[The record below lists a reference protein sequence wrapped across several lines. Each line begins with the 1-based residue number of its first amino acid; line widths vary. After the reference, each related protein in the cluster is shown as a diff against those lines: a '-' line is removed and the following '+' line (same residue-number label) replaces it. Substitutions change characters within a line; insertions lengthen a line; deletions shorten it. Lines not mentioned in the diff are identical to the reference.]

1 MSHTEET
8 LVLGDSKH
16 LVATSTTPGQRAT
29 EGPPVVALLTNSGVI
44 PRSGPN
50 RMNVRLARE
59 FAAMGIPSIR
69 FDLSGLGDS
78 SRPAQPKPMMAQW
91 IADCQAIM
99 DEAERRHGCN
109 RFLMIGFCSGAEVAH
124 LLALQDKRLRAALLW
139 DMYAYPTLASRLRF
153 LAFRL
158 QRVGWMGSL
167 HKVHSRVSRLIIPG
181 SVNQPPDKP
190 HAIPSSPPAK
200 AELTKR
206 LNALTQQGVIL
217 HFAFAEGNPHWF
229 NHHGQFRAMFRGAA
243 FLRHVSFRF
252 LHEAD
257 HLMTSGEAQHAFM
270 TMTRDWLM
278 ERVLPALNR
287 RQ

>member
-1 MSHTEET
+1 MSLTEET
-8 LVLGDSKH
+8 LVLGDSNH
-16 LVATSTTPGQRAT
+16 LVATSTTPGQHTAQ
-29 EGPPVVALLTNSGVI
+29 GPAVVALLTNSGVI
-44 PRSGPN
+44 PRCGPN

-78 SRPAQPKPMMAQW
+78 SRPAQPKPMMEQW
-91 IADCQAIM
+91 LADCQAIM

-109 RFLMIGFCSGAEVAH
+109 RFLMIGFCSGAELAH
-124 LLALQDKRLRAALLW
+124 LLAMQDKRLRAALLW
-139 DMYAYPTLASRLRF
+139 DMYAYPTLRSRMRF
-153 LAFRL
+153 LIFRL
-158 QRVGWMGSL
+158 QRVGWPGGL
-167 HKVHSRVSRLIIPG
+167 EKLRSRVSRLINPG
-181 SVNQPPDKP
+181 SAKQTPAKPQAIPYSPPD
-190 HAIPSSPPAK
+190 K
-200 AELTKR
+200 AELTRR
-206 LNALTQQGVIL
+206 LDALTDQGVIL

-278 ERVLPALNR
+278 ERVLTALNR